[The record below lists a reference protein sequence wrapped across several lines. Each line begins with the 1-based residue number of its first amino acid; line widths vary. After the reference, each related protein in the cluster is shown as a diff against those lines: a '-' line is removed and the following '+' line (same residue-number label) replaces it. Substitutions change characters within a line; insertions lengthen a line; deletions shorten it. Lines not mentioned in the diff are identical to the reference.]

1 MGLFVF
7 DCLLSLYVGASLSCL
22 ACCLLCPALLLVLPP
37 VSSLPCLVPP
47 WCLLAVFCLLFWG
60 FLGGDQLSDV
70 AVAHWLHPYILV
82 LRALCCPFEG
92 WVCLC
97 TCLHCRAWQDRMSFF
112 GYIHTFL
119 SICASVGPFMLNLA
133 HQLPFYGWVF
143 SCWHI
148 RGAVPCR
155 LGRSFIWLLF
165 PLSANCLRLCES
177 F

>member
-1 MGLFVF
+1 MFY
-7 DCLLSLYVGASLSCL
+7 CLLSLCVGSSLSCL
-22 ACCLLCPALLLVLPP
+22 ACCLLCPALMLVLPP

-82 LRALCCPFEG
+82 LKALCCPFEG

-119 SICASVGPFMLNLA
+119 SICACRPFYVEFCASVAILWLGFLLLA
-133 HQLPFYGWVF
+133 H
-143 SCWHI
+143 
-148 RGAVPCR
+148 
-155 LGRSFIWLLF
+155 
-165 PLSANCLRLCES
+165 
-177 F
+177 